1 MSELE
6 NAEVIASFVP
16 FPQMKCSTLGP
27 QKLKSRFWRNGMIGD
42 KTKTQGIAA
51 ITVKKYSRI
60 EPT

>member
-6 NAEVIASFVP
+6 KIPCFVP
-16 FPQMKCSTLGP
+16 LPQMKCLTLGP

-51 ITVKKYSRI
+51 ITVKKYSRV